1 MRTQE
6 EHNKL
11 IEKLIEKHL
20 SPEMKEWFEDVKDKA
35 IEINYEDTRGVKTK
49 AIMTADP
56 YIGISI
62 VLEED
67 TECCIASM
75 AGPLTLDLELREYF
89 FGIHRSEERLEREI
103 EEQCVDTYPEAK
115 KMAENKLYS
124 EINNLIGGG
133 SNPVCSFTG

>member
-35 IEINYEDTRGVKTK
+35 IEINYEDTNGVKTK
-49 AIMTADP
+49 AIMSADP

-67 TECCIASM
+67 TEECLATM
-75 AGPLTLDLELREYF
+75 AGPLTMDLELREYF
-89 FGIHRSEERLEREI
+89 FGIHRSEEWLERKI
-103 EEQCVDTYPEAK
+103 EEQCVDSYPEAK
-115 KMAENKLYS
+115 KMAEDKLYS
-124 EINNLIGGG
+124 EISNMTSSG
-133 SNPVCSFTG
+133 SKPICSFTG